1 MSDIEL
7 INPDQ
12 YQQVRSNRYQQTP
25 ILHTLQ
31 QQQQQQQSSSTSPK
45 QSHQQQQQYS
55 INTSSFPYRRSPLHP
70 TSKLYSQP
78 QQSFNSEWVE
88 DQSYNNSPSKLSTLL
103 ELELERERSNN
114 INNMSGTVRSID
126 PSKFETP
133 SKASSNNNHNNN
145 ALNFNY
151 INTPVSNHKLDINNT
166 TTNKDNYHYND
177 NDNNDEY
184 IEKASTTSSSTTI
197 TTRLPKVSNWDI
209 FWSMLNDLVGKDKM
223 AKVGQYTLR
232 LLVYHAGKSQTY
244 LSDNNINIKIIN
256 ERYNDTTKKLNLL
269 KNFFNH
275 PADFIKIIVILI
287 LSIFK
292 QKAAG
297 MINGLSMYRQFL
309 RFGKTTFRIRDLI
322 VKFHHNVFNNSSDNQ
337 VQINK
342 SKIFDRKT
350 LGQFL
355 SLYYGINDES
365 ILLYKLNVL
374 SNPDYKKFVSKHE
387 SIAWHCETWLA
398 LYNAY
403 ENLQN
408 LLQQEMDLKIQIQV
422 KNKAK
427 QLSKQILLGGNAKG
441 NDSGGLLGFNI
452 STIPTVNSEDAK
464 NLTQIQFKKNNAWID
479 IYKNLSD
486 LAFNTYTVFNIALP
500 FDTWQ
505 IWMGISASVLSTI
518 KLYRETKQKMIEKE
532 LTKLKSD

>member
-31 QQQQQQQSSSTSPK
+31 QQQQQQQSPSNSTSP
-45 QSHQQQQQYS
+45 QQQQYS
-55 INTSSFPYRRSPLHP
+55 INTSNFPYRRSPLHP

-103 ELELERERSNN
+103 ELEREREHNN
-114 INNMSGTVRSID
+114 NTNNMAGTSID

-133 SKASSNNNHNNN
+133 SKSSTNQ
-145 ALNFNY
+145 LNFNY
-151 INTPVSNHKLDINNT
+151 INTPVSHHKLDNNNNNPT
-166 TTNKDNYHYND
+166 KDNYT
-177 NDNNDEY
+177 DNNDEY

-197 TTRLPKVSNWDI
+197 ATRLPKVSNWDI

-256 ERYNDTTKKLNLL
+256 DRYNDITKKLNLF
-269 KNFFNH
+269 KNFLNH
-275 PADFIKIIVILI
+275 PADFIKIIVILF

-309 RFGKTTFRIRDLI
+309 RFGKTPFRIRDLI
-322 VKFHHNVFNNSSDNQ
+322 VKFHNNVLSNSSNEK

-374 SNPDYKKFVSKHE
+374 SNGDYKKFVIKHE

-427 QLSKQILLGGNAKG
+427 QLSKQILLGGNG
-441 NDSGGLLGFNI
+441 SNNLIGFNI
-452 STIPTVNSEDAK
+452 STTTPTLNNEDAK
-464 NLTQIQFKKNNAWID
+464 NLSQIQFKKNNAWID

-532 LTKLKSD
+532 LGKLKSD

>member
-31 QQQQQQQSSSTSPK
+31 QQQQQQQQQSSSTSPK
-45 QSHQQQQQYS
+45 QPHQQQQQYS

-114 INNMSGTVRSID
+114 INNMSGTVGSID

-133 SKASSNNNHNNN
+133 SKASSNNNNN
-145 ALNFNY
+145 ALNFHY
-151 INTPVSNHKLDINNT
+151 INTPVSHHKLDINNT

-244 LSDNNINIKIIN
+244 LSDTNINIKIIN

-309 RFGKTTFRIRDLI
+309 RFGKTPFRIRDLI

-427 QLSKQILLGGNAKG
+427 QLSKQILLGGNT
-441 NDSGGLLGFNI
+441 NSGGLLGFNI